1 LSYGSGGRERL
12 TNLKVN
18 LPECKHFAAEW
29 LRAFEIKR
37 AGGNLQRLDEIAD
50 YNDDEVLRRAL
61 WMASIVGG
69 PVVYLVMPFALSFVQ
84 TLLPAQLTV
93 VLWTLLKG
101 LMALIFAIFM
111 MAVYFTFLRQDRG
124 SVD

>member
-1 LSYGSGGRERL
+1 M
-12 TNLKVN
+12 KVN

-37 AGGNLQRLDEIAD
+37 AGGNMQRLDEIAD
-50 YNDDEVLRRAL
+50 YNDDEVLRRGL

-69 PVVYLVMPFALSFVQ
+69 PVVYLVIPFVLSIVQ
-84 TLLPAQLTV
+84 TFLPPALTAF
-93 VLWTLLKG
+93 LWTFLKV
-101 LMALIFAIFM
+101 LMALVFATFLL
-111 MAVYFTFLRQDRG
+111 AVYFTFLRQDRG

>member
-1 LSYGSGGRERL
+1 
-12 TNLKVN
+12 LKVN

-29 LRAFEIKR
+29 LRAFEIRR

>member
-1 LSYGSGGRERL
+1 M
-12 TNLKVN
+12 KVN

>member
-1 LSYGSGGRERL
+1 
-12 TNLKVN
+12 LKVN

>member
-1 LSYGSGGRERL
+1 M
-12 TNLKVN
+12 KVN

-84 TLLPAQLTV
+84 TLLPAELTV

>member
-1 LSYGSGGRERL
+1 M
-12 TNLKVN
+12 KVN

-29 LRAFEIKR
+29 LRAFEIRR